1 MTETPEVSPATMIP
15 ARLNDVTGLPKQ
27 VFLAV
32 LVGLGLR
39 LLLVLGF
46 PASAGDTTLYL
57 QLARNLADHHVYG
70 LWINGQLVPTDL
82 RTPGYP
88 AFLGGIAL
96 LLGRAIKP
104 ILLSQ
109 AVLDLGTCLLVA
121 MLAQALAPP
130 VARRRVA
137 LAGLWLAATCPFVA
151 NYSAVVLTEV
161 LAAFLSTSACLC
173 FVLSVKGETTE
184 YTWKGR
190 PFAMSSMSVACFG
203 AFLTGLATLVRP
215 EMPLLLAS
223 AGVVL
228 TLRWWKSLGWRK
240 LARLGVAMGA
250 AFLLPM
256 LPWAA
261 RNFITLHEVQFL
273 APRYA
278 TLPGEYAPLGYHAWT
293 KTWLTRYRNVYGA
306 LWKIGDEPVETGE
319 LPESAFD
326 SPEEKA
332 RAVALLEQYNAS
344 PNLDLSPQLDRE
356 FAEIA
361 RERTARHPLR
371 TFVWVPFQRALT
383 IWLTPR
389 TELLPS
395 SAAIWPISEHWDEN
409 PLDVLVAIFFACLN
423 YLYVGLALGGIWVAW
438 RARGA
443 IGSGEPSP
451 EAANLWGIAL
461 LVTYLT
467 VRTAFLT
474 TVEAPEPRYVVP
486 CFPAVL
492 ALAALLWSSE
502 ICLHRNSKKGE

>member
-1 MTETPEVSPATMIP
+1 MIP

-27 VFLAV
+27 VFLA
-32 LVGLGLR
+32 LLAGLGLR
-39 LLLVLGF
+39 LLFVLGF
-46 PASAGDTTLYL
+46 PASAGDTPLYL

-109 AVLDLGTCLLVA
+109 AILDLSTCLLTA
-121 MLAQALAPP
+121 SLTFALAPA

-151 NYSAVVLTEV
+151 NYSAVVLTEG
-161 LAAFLSTSACLC
+161 LAAFLSTAACLC
-173 FVLSVKGETTE
+173 FVLSLNGEITK

-190 PFAMSSMSVACFG
+190 PFVISNMSVACFG
-203 AFLTGLATLVRP
+203 AFLTGLASLVRP
-215 EMPLLLAS
+215 EMPLLVGT

-228 TLRWWKSLGWRK
+228 TFRWWKSIGWRK
-240 LARLGVAMGA
+240 LARLGAAMGV
-250 AFLLPM
+250 AFLLP
-256 LPWAA
+256 LAPWAA
-261 RNFITLHEVQFL
+261 RNFITLREVQFL

-278 TLPGEYAPLGYHAWT
+278 TLPGEYAPTGYHAWT
-293 KTWLTRYRNVYGA
+293 KTWLTRYRYVYGT
-306 LWKIGDEPVETGE
+306 LWKIGDEPVETWE
-319 LPESAFD
+319 LPGTAFD

-332 RAVALLEQYNAS
+332 RVIALLDQYNAS
-344 PNLDLSPQLDRE
+344 LNLDLPPQLDHE

-361 RERTARHPLR
+361 RERTARNPLR

-383 IWLTPR
+383 IWFTPR

-395 SAAIWPISEHWDEN
+395 SAAIWPIPEHWDEN

-438 RARGA
+438 RTRRA
-443 IGSGEPSP
+443 IGSSEPLP

-461 LVTYLT
+461 LVAYLA
-467 VRTAFLT
+467 VRTVFLT
-474 TVEAPEPRYVVP
+474 TVEAPEPRYLVP

-492 ALAALLWSSE
+492 ALAALFWSRELRLNRTS
-502 ICLHRNSKKGE
+502 

>member
-1 MTETPEVSPATMIP
+1 MIP
-15 ARLNDVTGLPKQ
+15 ARLNDVSGLPKQ
-27 VFLAV
+27 VFLALLAG
-32 LVGLGLR
+32 LVLR
-39 LLLVLGF
+39 LLFVLGF

-109 AVLDLGTCLLVA
+109 AILDLGTCLLTA
-121 MLAQALAPP
+121 SLAFALTPP

-151 NYSAVVLTEV
+151 SYSAVVLTEV
-161 LAAFLSTSACLC
+161 LAAFLSTAACLC
-173 FVLSVKGETTE
+173 FVLSLNGEITK

-190 PFAMSSMSVACFG
+190 PFVISSMSVACFG
-203 AFLTGLATLVRP
+203 AFLTGLASLVRP
-215 EMPLLLAS
+215 EMPLLVGT
-223 AGVVL
+223 AGIVL
-228 TLRWWKSLGWRK
+228 TLRWWKSLDWHK
-240 LARLGVAMGA
+240 LARLGAAMGA
-250 AFLLPM
+250 AFLLP
-256 LPWAA
+256 LAPWAA

-278 TLPGEYAPLGYHAWT
+278 TLPGEFEPLGYHAWT
-293 KTWLTRYRNVYGA
+293 KTWLTRYRDAYQAV
-306 LWKIGDEPVETGE
+306 WKIGDEPVETGE
-319 LPESAFD
+319 LPETAFD

-332 RAVALLEQYNAS
+332 RVVALLGQYNAS
-344 PNLDLSPQLDRE
+344 PNLDLTPQLDRE

-361 RERTARHPLR
+361 RERTARNPLR

-383 IWLTPR
+383 IWFTPR

-395 SAAIWPISEHWDEN
+395 SAAIWPIPEHWDEN
-409 PLDVLVAIFFACLN
+409 PLDVLIAIFFAGLN
-423 YLYVGLALGGIWVAW
+423 YIYVGLAVGGIWVAW
-438 RARGA
+438 RARRA
-443 IGSGEPSP
+443 TGSGEPSP

-461 LVTYLT
+461 LVAYLAA
-467 VRTAFLT
+467 RTAFLT
-474 TVEAPEPRYVVP
+474 TVEAPEPRYGVP

-492 ALAALLWSSE
+492 ALAALLWPRE
-502 ICLHRNSKKGE
+502 LRLHRNSKKGE

>member
-1 MTETPEVSPATMIP
+1 MIRGRP
-15 ARLNDVTGLPKQ
+15 NDVTGLAKQ

-32 LVGLGLR
+32 LAGLGLR
-39 LLLVLGF
+39 LLFVLGF

-88 AFLGGIAL
+88 AFLGAIAL
-96 LLGRAIKP
+96 LLRRAIKA

-109 AVLDLGTCLLVA
+109 AVLDLATCLLTA
-121 MLAQALAPP
+121 LLASALARP
-130 VARRRVA
+130 VARRRVG
-137 LAGLWLAATCPFVA
+137 LAGLWLAATCPFAA

-161 LAAFLSTSACLC
+161 LAAFLSTAACLC
-173 FVLSVKGETTE
+173 FVSSVNGETTE

-190 PFAMSSMSVACFG
+190 PFVLSSMSVACFG
-203 AFLTGLATLVRP
+203 AFLTGLASLVRP
-215 EMPLLLAS
+215 EMPLLLAT
-223 AGVVL
+223 AGVAL
-228 TLRWWKSLGWRK
+228 TLRWWKSFGWRK
-240 LARLGVAMGA
+240 LARLGGAMGA
-250 AFLLPM
+250 AFLLPVA
-256 LPWAA
+256 PWAA

-293 KTWLTRYRNVYGA
+293 KTWLTRYRDVYQA
-306 LWKIGDEPVETGE
+306 IWKIGDEQVETDE
-319 LPESAFD
+319 LPETAFD

-332 RAVALLEQYNAS
+332 RAIALLEQYNAS

-361 RERTARHPLR
+361 RERTARNPLR
-371 TFVWVPFQRALT
+371 TIVWVPFQRALT
-383 IWLTPR
+383 IWFTPR

-395 SAAIWPISEHWDEN
+395 SAEIWPIAEHWDEN
-409 PLDVLVAIFFACLN
+409 PLDVLVAIFFAGLN

-438 RARGA
+438 RTRRAS
-443 IGSGEPSP
+443 GSGEPSP

-461 LVTYLT
+461 LVAYLAA
-467 VRTAFLT
+467 RTAFLT

-492 ALAALLWSSE
+492 ALAALLWSRE
-502 ICLHRNSKKGE
+502 IRLHRNSSKDG